1 MAKCLVYYDEKRA
14 TSWIS
19 DAAGKALADELE
31 KKGFSRV
38 DAGKLRQELKNAVNN
53 NAKEYIIVFTRD
65 VIPHD
70 IFDIFEKISVQTP
83 GGIINIDIPKPDI
96 AKPPI
101 DTLLM
106 KFLIKGGNVIWLG
119 DVPFWYVTNPIN
131 GSEKVGVWQRAYFF
145 TMLGTMQIFSVDPQ
159 PTYPV
164 CTELCGIKLDT
175 WYSER
180 PVLVPPD
187 IKVECGDLK
196 NTLKKC
202 MDESG
207 FIPLVKTHVVYG
219 FVNPSLIQIPEKG
232 SVNLLELLSKRY
244 QVTTITRSKT
254 EARVSAR
261 APPVMEAG
269 VAYGMEEA
277 MQRLLSIIPEAPIYF
292 EAHAAWIRCLGKGM
306 FIRLWDTY
314 INEDSEA
321 RRIAEAIT
329 SEIINKIFRVEC
341 QG

>member
-38 DAGKLRQELKNAVNN
+38 DAGKLRQELENAVNN

-70 IFDIFEKISVQTP
+70 IFDIFEKISVQAP
-83 GGIINIDIPKPDI
+83 GGIMNIYIPNI
-96 AKPPI
+96 TKPPI
-101 DTLLM
+101 DTLLTQ
-106 KFLIKGGNVIWLG
+106 FLIKGGNVIWLG

-131 GSEKVGVWQRAYFF
+131 GSERVDVWQRAYFF

-187 IKVECGDLK
+187 IIVKCGVLK
-196 NTLKKC
+196 NTLKTC

-254 EARVSAR
+254 EAWVGAR

-306 FIRLWDTY
+306 FIRLWDAH